1 MLKENPTLKDE
12 VTGFTSPILLI
23 DRSVAE
29 YKYITIYGENWYGSA
44 STSVDVLVSVCGDE
58 QVSVAN

>member
-1 MLKENPTLKDE
+1 MKDE

-29 YKYITIYGENWYGSA
+29 YKFITIKGKNWYGTASA
-44 STSVDVLVSVCGDE
+44 SVDVLVSVCGDE